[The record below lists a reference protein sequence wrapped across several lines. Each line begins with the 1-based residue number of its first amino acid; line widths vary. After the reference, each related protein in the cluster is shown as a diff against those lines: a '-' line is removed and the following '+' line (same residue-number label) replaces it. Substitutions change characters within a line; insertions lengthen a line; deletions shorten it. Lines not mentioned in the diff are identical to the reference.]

1 MLHKFYPLV
10 SSNELNASGE
20 LCPPVPYGKGHATV
34 EEAHREGIELDKEVY
49 TYIYKISEVW
59 E

>member
-20 LCPPVPYGKGHATV
+20 PAPYGKGHDTA
-34 EEAHREGIELDKEVY
+34 EEAHREGIELDPELHTYVY
-49 TYIYKISEVW
+49 RISEVW